1 MHSQISTSYI
11 LHSIVSTSITHSL
24 ISRSSTLTPYYHIPL
39 PYITTFVINANHPI
53 SQSTP
58 SHLAMCQYVECHLL
72 FLVLM
77 PLVECWSVHMPHC
90 LGKPS
95 GVEHTTPHHTIT
107 MLHFVSFHGVTC
119 YTTSLVARIR
129 VNTTQLHN
137 ITCTLVA
144 TTGCD
149 TTEIRV

>member
-1 MHSQISTSYI
+1 MHSQISTSYT
-11 LHSIVSTSITHSL
+11 LHSVVSTSITHSL

-39 PYITTFVINANHPI
+39 PYITNFVINANHPI

-72 FLVLM
+72 FLVLL

-95 GVEHTTPHHTIT
+95 GVEHTTPHHTTPHHYNVALCVIPWCHT
-107 MLHFVSFHGVTC
+107 LHYF
-119 YTTSLVARIR
+119 TSS
-129 VNTTQLHN
+129 THP
-137 ITCTLVA
+137 C
-144 TTGCD
+144 
-149 TTEIRV
+149 